1 MTLIATSP
9 NFPAMP
15 PTSFAE
21 AFKAYLISEAKS
33 KIEEICREVFA
44 SLDASVT
51 ASTQPEIQREE
62 MPEGVEPEDCADGEH
77 DYVSLRKNALL
88 KGAEMQI
95 RNSKAY
101 VIPRMMMLD
110 ADFGGNLNA
119 NSVCARFNFNRDIYH
134 EYKKT
139 TLAIYRC
146 SKEFGGNMNLTETCK
161 AAKICRQTLDSYM
174 RIMKEG
180 FNAGDK

>member
-1 MTLIATSP
+1 MTLIATNP
-9 NFPAMP
+9 GFPTVQP
-15 PTSFAE
+15 SSFAE

-44 SLDASVT
+44 SLDASI
-51 ASTQPEIQREE
+51 ASATPSEIEVAE
-62 MPEGVEPEDCADGEH
+62 CSEGVEPKQRTGDEH
-77 DYVSLRKNALL
+77 NYVGLRKNCLL
-88 KGAEMQI
+88 KGTEMQI

-139 TLAIYRC
+139 ALAIYRC
-146 SKEFGGNMNLTETCK
+146 SKDFGGKMNLTDTCK
-161 AAKICRQTLDSYM
+161 VAKVCRQTLDSYM

-180 FNAGDK
+180 FNAGNQ